1 MRQTK
6 HLRTKIREYEDKLA
20 SLQSTQARN
29 MTPASKQIGS
39 AEAIADML
47 EHTRVLDEIRGRVEA
62 LEREVGEY
70 AGLPAEREAA
80 RKEVNALEVRL
91 DLGRRQRDELFE
103 GMVGQGK

>member
-1 MRQTK
+1 
-6 HLRTKIREYEDKLA
+6 
-20 SLQSTQARN
+20 